1 MSFEYTTTEATTIQP
16 ISLIDTSWKALE
28 INNNEPINQITL
40 SITSGGGV
48 NGFTGCNRY
57 RGKGELS
64 DSEDTL
70 TFSTDFAITKMVCL
84 QDGVMVQETN
94 YLNFM
99 SSNTYFYELVDEE
112 LVFYEYTNGTQG
124 EIVVARFEQCD
135 DWKCV

>member
-16 ISLIDTSWKALE
+16 ISLIDTSWKALD

-40 SITSGGGV
+40 AITSGGV
-48 NGFTGCNRY
+48 NGYTGCNMY

-70 TFSTDFAITKMVCL
+70 TFGTDFAITKMVCL
-84 QDGVMVQETN
+84 QDKVMEQETN

-112 LVFYEYTNGTQG
+112 LAFYDYTNGTKG
-124 EIVVARFEQCD
+124 EIVARFEQL
-135 DWKCV
+135 